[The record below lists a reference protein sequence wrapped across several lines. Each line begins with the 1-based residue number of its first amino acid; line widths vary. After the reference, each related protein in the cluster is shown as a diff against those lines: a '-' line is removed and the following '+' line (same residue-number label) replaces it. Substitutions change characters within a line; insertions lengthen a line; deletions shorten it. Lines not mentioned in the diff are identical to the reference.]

1 MLEII
6 LLVLLVPAVF
16 VLALMGLSVLVA
28 YATQRAYDEDW
39 GGEQDD

>member
-6 LLVLLVPAVF
+6 LLVVLVPVIF
-16 VLALMGLSVLVA
+16 IVALMGFSVLVA
-28 YATQRAYDEDW
+28 YATQRAYDEEW